1 MTESFESFESFE
13 SWGRF
18 PKVRQEV
25 FRPSWIADPIPFKKF
40 SSVLPYGQGRSYG
53 DSCLND
59 GGTILVT
66 DRLNRLMTFD
76 AAAGVLRCEA
86 GMTLRD
92 VLHVIVP
99 RGWFLPVSP
108 GTQFVS
114 VGGAVA
120 NDIHGKNHHK
130 AGTFGRFV
138 RRFELLRSSGE
149 RLVCSPAENA
159 DVFAATV
166 GGLGLTGL
174 MTWIEFSL
182 KRIPGPKMD
191 VETVPFAGL
200 EDFFRLSADSDRDFE
215 YTVAWFDGF
224 ASPDRFRGLFYRGN
238 HASPED
244 KVKLPSFQA
253 RLSVPFD
260 LPSGLLNRWTIR
272 AFNRLYHDW
281 NAHKPAHRS
290 VTYRSFFYPLDA
302 VSHWNRVYG
311 RRGFFQYQCVV
322 PLGGAGRRPLAPLLE
337 EVTRSGQ
344 GSFLAVLKVFGDLAS
359 PGLLSFPRPGVT
371 LALDFPNRG
380 RKTLDLLERLDAVV
394 RGSGGAV
401 YPAKDARMSA
411 AAFQAFFPR
420 WREFAKFVDP
430 KFSSSFWRRVTT

>member
-1 MTESFESFESFE
+1 MSEE
-13 SWGRF
+13 SWGRY
-18 PKVRQEV
+18 PKVSQKA
-25 FRPSWIADPIPFKKF
+25 FRPSWISEEIPFGSF
-40 SSVLPYGQGRSYG
+40 DTVLPYGQGRSYG

-66 DRLNRLMTFD
+66 DRLNRLIGFD
-76 AAAGVLRCEA
+76 AESGVLRCEA
-86 GMTLRD
+86 GATLED
-92 VLHVIVP
+92 ILDVIVP

-108 GTQFVS
+108 GTRFVS

-174 MTWIEFSL
+174 MTWVEIAL
-182 KRIPGPKMD
+182 RRIPGPQIAL
-191 VETVPFAGL
+191 ETVPFTGL
-200 EDFFRLSADSDRDFE
+200 EDFFRLSDDSDRDFE
-215 YTVAWFDGF
+215 YTVAWFDGL
-224 ASPDRFRGLFYRGN
+224 APPDRFRGLFFRGN

-244 KVKLPSFQA
+244 KVKLPSFHV

-281 NAHKPAHRS
+281 NAHKPAQRS
-290 VTYRSFFYPLDA
+290 VTYGSFFYPLDTI
-302 VSHWNRVYG
+302 SHWNRVYG

-322 PLGGAGRRPLAPLLE
+322 PKGEAGSRPISGVLE
-337 EVTRSGQ
+337 EVAKSRQ
-344 GSFLAVLKVFGDLAS
+344 GSFLAVLKVFGDPVS

-380 RKTLDLLERLDAVV
+380 KKSLDLFERLDAVV
-394 RGSGGAV
+394 RDAGGAV

-420 WREFAKFVDP
+420 WREFSKFIDP
-430 KFSSSFWRRVTT
+430 KFSSSFWRRVSS